1 LLAATGLLLAAVDA
15 SSRAHAAGAYGPDA
29 GFGVNAAG
37 LGGTALA
44 ALEVAPRL
52 RDALGSG
59 GRGLGVEGVALNS
72 PIVSGL
78 AWRSG
83 ASSNV
88 DGTDETEFGEW
99 RGRRVDV
106 HVLFVEHDDWA
117 QMTRFLTG
125 SFFRGRVQQS
135 PQPVVSLA
143 MMPRSERKQHA
154 ACARGEFNAR
164 FQEFGRNLNAAEP
177 PPLKWSILRYGF
189 GPEEDRD
196 ATQEAQARGD
206 RRQAA
211 PGRRPGLARPGRGR
225 RRALDRCDRGDL
237 LPLAPGVR
245 RLKTEQ
251 VRRLKQLEAENAR
264 LRRAVAE
271 LTLDKLILKEAASGN
286 Y

>member
-164 FQEFGRNLNAAEP
+164 FQEFGRNLNAAGAGNAVVRLGWEP
-177 PPLKWSILRYGF
+177 NLGSGSHPWGIDS
-189 GPEEDRD
+189 
-196 ATQEAQARGD
+196 
-206 RRQAA
+206 RREVQ
-211 PGRRPGLARPGRGR
+211 GYKDCFVQLV
-225 RRALDRCDRGDL
+225 RALRSTASGIKIEW
-237 LPLAPGVR
+237 A
-245 RLKTEQ
+245 
-251 VRRLKQLEAENAR
+251 NAR
-264 LRRAVAE
+264 KYRTTVPAMLTYPGDAVVDIWGLHYYDNPPTTSQRAW
-271 LTLDKLILKEAASGN
+271 TTM
-286 Y
+286 